1 MEMNMKRKGMEMKH
15 TCEHSQINLCV
26 PTLSFLPPHILLPFF
41 SHSFILHVSSPH
53 PPTPAPVSPVEH
65 GSGGVTDVLMWLRF
79 LITTQLKAPFAL
91 VRCDR
96 WEAEA
101 EWRGDAMLTNGSG
114 GISEAEE
121 VEGGGGHDEDDTHCW
136 KW

>member
-1 MEMNMKRKGMEMKH
+1 MEMKQIFK
-15 TCEHSQINLCV
+15 HSQIDPAAPSHAHTPPV
-26 PTLSFLPPHILLPFF
+26 FLPPLPSSFSLL
-41 SHSFILHVSSPH
+41 H
-53 PPTPAPVSPVEH
+53 PSTLPATVSPAVR
-65 GSGGVTDVLMWLRF
+65 GYGGVTDVLMWPRF

-91 VRCDR
+91 VCHDR

-101 EWRGDAMLTNGSG
+101 ERSGDAMLTNGRG

-121 VEGGGGHDEDDTHCW
+121 VCVGGGDEVDTHCW

>member
-1 MEMNMKRKGMEMKH
+1 MVHAGSTPH
-15 TCEHSQINLCV
+15 L
-26 PTLSFLPPHILLPFF
+26 LSVFF
-41 SHSFILHVSSPH
+41 S
-53 PPTPAPVSPVEH
+53 TPRVSPAVR

-79 LITTQLKAPFAL
+79 LITTQLKAPFAS

-101 EWRGDAMLTNGSG
+101 ERRGGAMLTNGRG

-121 VEGGGGHDEDDTHCW
+121 VEGGGGREAR
-136 KW
+136 